1 MLSMTKVSHSSIS
14 NLLTHGFCCLKRN
27 SSFAVVGETLHQQN
41 NVPLLPTVTSF
52 IQALP
57 SGEPFRV
64 SIHAWK
70 NPEPSRY
77 AHNVTKEPDLVM
89 FEARVLVDGRL
100 VGQVVSSLV
109 AFFNYSLIRIIGRKS
124 LLVMVH
130 GPQLSKQVSVRA
142 TASRCEFLNSLL
154 ASIDGSMDRTF

>member
-1 MLSMTKVSHSSIS
+1 MLCMTKVSHSSIS

-27 SSFAVVGETLHQQN
+27 FSVAVVGETLHQRN
-41 NVPLLPTVTSF
+41 NVLLLPTVTSF

-57 SGEPFRV
+57 PGEPFRV
-64 SIHAWK
+64 SVHAWE

-100 VGQVVSSLV
+100 VGQVVSGLV
-109 AFFNYSLIRIIGRKS
+109 AFFNHSLIRIIGRKS
-124 LLVMVH
+124 LPVMDH
-130 GPQLSKQVSVRA
+130 GPQLLKQVSVRTA
-142 TASRCEFLNSLL
+142 ASRCEFLNSQS
-154 ASIDGSMDRTF
+154 ASMN